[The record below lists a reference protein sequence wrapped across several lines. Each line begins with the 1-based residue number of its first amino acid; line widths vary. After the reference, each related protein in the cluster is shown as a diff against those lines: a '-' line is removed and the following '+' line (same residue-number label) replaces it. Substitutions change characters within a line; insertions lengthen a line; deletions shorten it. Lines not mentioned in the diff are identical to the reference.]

1 MSVANKGALDLRGH
15 VECKK
20 QKKAVAGEMSL
31 AKVTSFF
38 TASGSIPDNTVHVLA
53 AEGAYSFHTVKHH
66 SGYERVDC
74 TSVLYK
80 TVFPDSE
87 IAHKF

>member
-1 MSVANKGALDLRGH
+1 MS
-15 VECKK
+15 
-20 QKKAVAGEMSL
+20 S
-31 AKVTSFF
+31 AKVASFF
-38 TASGSIPDNTVHVLA
+38 TASGSISDNTVLA

-74 TSVLYK
+74 TSVLFK

-87 IAHKF
+87 IACKF

>member
-1 MSVANKGALDLRGH
+1 M
-15 VECKK
+15 ECKK
-20 QKKAVAGEMSL
+20 HKKAVVGEMSL

-38 TASGSIPDNTVHVLA
+38 TASGSIPDNTALV
-53 AEGAYSFHTVKHH
+53 AEGSYLFRTVKHH
-66 SGYERVDC
+66 SGYERVNC

-87 IAHKF
+87 ITRKF

>member
-1 MSVANKGALDLRGH
+1 MSLVNKGALDLRVH

-20 QKKAVAGEMSL
+20 HKKAVAGKISST
-31 AKVTSFF
+31 KVTSFF
-38 TASGSIPDNTVHVLA
+38 TASGSISDNTVLA

-74 TSVLYK
+74 TSFLCK

-87 IAHKF
+87 IACKF